1 MEFIENKENLEFKIG
16 DFILFDYGVLAI
28 VCSNDERIT
37 LATLNDGY
45 ILESLY
51 SGKSIDEVKA
61 ALIREGSYIRVIK
74 SENIL
79 IKEV

>member
-1 MEFIENKENLEFKIG
+1 MDFIENKENLEFKIG

>member
-45 ILESLY
+45 ILDTLY
-51 SGKSIDEVKA
+51 SGESIDEVKA
-61 ALIREGSYIRVIK
+61 SLIREGSYIKVIK

>member
-37 LATLNDGY
+37 LTTLNDGY
-45 ILESLY
+45 ILDTLY
-51 SGKSIDEVKA
+51 SGESIDEVKA
-61 ALIREGSYIRVIK
+61 SLIREGSYIKVIK